1 MSGIK
6 KIEQEI
12 KSEVIKV
19 EHFFKSGSLK
29 TFETKVTSNISKIES
44 HLQHNDVIK
53 SSTNPNVSSLVKEL
67 ETDLGNIRVKFN
79 TLLTEAKKVAPV
91 VSTVVS
97 AVETLVPT
105 PSAPVVTTPVA
116 SSVPVVT
123 TPVTPSAPVVTT
135 PSAPVVTTPVTPSAP
150 VVTTP
155 SVPTSGET
163 TNIVPCVSKSG

>member
-105 PSAPVVTTPVA
+105 PSAPVVTTPVTPSA
-116 SSVPVVT
+116 PVVT

-135 PSAPVVTTPVTPSAP
+135 SVTPSAP